1 VVRSIVLV
9 AALLL
14 GLLYSAMFLMWNA
27 ETRVNV
33 VVLNIGGPP
42 FWIGGVP
49 IGILPIV
56 GAIIGAAVM
65 AIAAWVPWAN
75 QRAATKA
82 AEAKLKKA
90 MERLASQ
97 KTALAQREEELA
109 ALQAQLEE
117 LQAGATVA
125 VGAEAEAVGSEEPR
139 QEESA
144 PPETPA

>member
-1 VVRSIVLV
+1 MVRSIVLV

-14 GLLYSAMFLMWNA
+14 GLLYSALFLMWNA

-49 IGILPIV
+49 IGILPIL

-75 QRAATKA
+75 QRLATRS

-97 KTALAQREEELA
+97 KSALAQREEELEA
-109 ALQAQLEE
+109 LRAQMEQLQASATSTPPAEP
-117 LQAGATVA
+117 ATVA
-125 VGAEAEAVGSEEPR
+125 AAE

-144 PPETPA
+144 PPEAPA